1 MCKSNNRFYQK
12 FPLRKHYYVLIKNL
26 IIMKLKCKYNLY
38 FTPGLEHK
46 KNMTKEDFESKL

>member
-1 MCKSNNRFYQK
+1 
-12 FPLRKHYYVLIKNL
+12 
-26 IIMKLKCKYNLY
+26 MKLKCKYKLY